1 MMYDNP
7 LPSWDVFDSL
17 SGAESL
23 MVFFSCH
30 AKDVNIGSRR
40 TIVRKIIYK
49 LHIWARDVGRAL
61 VGGFKNR

>member
-1 MMYDNP
+1 
-7 LPSWDVFDSL
+7 
-17 SGAESL
+17 

-40 TIVRKIIYK
+40 TIVRRIIYK